1 MPTLD
6 ELRMPSLSTE
16 ELVDAVRKGDKNKD
30 EPDPRD
36 SEEYSFYFEY
46 VNKRG
51 EVFEGRFTNRILT
64 LEQTQQVHVLKARM
78 LQSTSMTAISDDIL
92 ATTQVLAHMSISLEH
107 KVEWAKDLR
116 ALRDPGVVW
125 KLWAKVEDH
134 ESRYFRMDEA
144 AESSKGS

>member
-16 ELVDAVRKGDKNKD
+16 ELIESVKKGDKGRN

-36 SEEYSFYFEY
+36 SEEYTFYFEY

-78 LQSTSMTAISDDIL
+78 LQSVSMTAVSDEIL
-92 ATTQVLAHMSISLEH
+92 ATSQVLAHMSISLDH

-116 ALRDPGVVW
+116 ALRDPGVIW

-134 ESRYFRMDEA
+134 ESRYFRMDENS
-144 AESSKGS
+144 ESSKGA

>member
-1 MPTLD
+1 MPTLE

-16 ELVDAVRKGDKNKD
+16 ELVESVKKGDVARTA
-30 EPDPRD
+30 PDPRD
-36 SEEYSFYFEY
+36 SEEYTFYFEH

-51 EVFEGRFTNRILT
+51 QVYEGRFTNRILT

-78 LQSTSMTAISDDIL
+78 LQSMPITAVSDEIL
-92 ATTQVLAHMSISLEH
+92 ATTQILAHMSISLEH

-116 ALRDPGVVW
+116 SLRDPGVIW

-134 ESRYFRMDEA
+134 ESHYFRMDEDS
-144 AESSKGS
+144 ESSSGA

>member
-1 MPTLD
+1 MPSLD
-6 ELRMPSLSTE
+6 ELRMPALSTE
-16 ELVDAVRKGDKNKD
+16 ELVESVRRPDKVKQ

-36 SEEYSFYFEY
+36 SEEYTFYFEF
-46 VNKRG
+46 VTKRG

-78 LQSTSMTAISDDIL
+78 LQSVAMSAVSDEIL
-92 ATTQVLAHMSISLEH
+92 ATTQILAHMSISLDH

-116 ALRDPGVVW
+116 TLRDPAVVW

-144 AESSKGS
+144 AEGSKGS

>member
-1 MPTLD
+1 MPSLD
-6 ELRMPSLSTE
+6 ELRIPSPSTE
-16 ELVDAVRKGDKNKD
+16 ELVDSVRRSDRTKN

-36 SEEYSFYFEY
+36 SEEYSFYFEH

-78 LQSTSMTAISDDIL
+78 LQSMPMSAISDEIL

-116 ALRDPGVVW
+116 SLRDPGVLW

-134 ESRYFRMDEA
+134 ESRYFRMDA
-144 AESSKGS
+144 ASEGSQGA

>member
-1 MPTLD
+1 MPSLD
-6 ELRMPSLSTE
+6 ELRMPSPSTE
-16 ELVDAVRKGDKNKD
+16 ELVDSVRRSDRTKN

-36 SEEYSFYFEY
+36 SEEYSFYFEH

-78 LQSTSMTAISDDIL
+78 LQSMPMSAISDEIL

-116 ALRDPGVVW
+116 SLRDPGVLW

-134 ESRYFRMDEA
+134 ESRYFRMDA
-144 AESSKGS
+144 ASEGSQGA

>member
-1 MPTLD
+1 
-6 ELRMPSLSTE
+6 MPSIPTE
-16 ELVDAVRKGDKNKD
+16 QLLESVKKGERASN

-36 SEEYSFYFEY
+36 NEEYTFYFAY

-51 EVFEGRFTNRILT
+51 ENFEGRFTNRILT
-64 LEQTQQVHVLKARM
+64 MEQTQQVHVLKARM
-78 LQSTSMTAISDDIL
+78 LQSMPTSAISDEIL

-116 ALRDPGVVW
+116 LLRDPSVIW

-134 ESRYFRMDEA
+134 ESRYFRMDSNPEGG
-144 AESSKGS
+144 KGA